1 MMSFESLAVFFK
13 MVVTLKI
20 EKQHT
25 KHRVSSHRLRSQR
38 WAQKDSIDEDRANVY
53 DIPLSRALRLWMK
66 YLLVMKGSGLQDQY
80 YM

>member
-13 MVVTLKI
+13 MVVALKI
-20 EKQHT
+20 QKQHT
-25 KHRVSSHRLRSQR
+25 KHQVSSHRFRSQR

-66 YLLVMKGSGLQDQY
+66 YLLVMKGSVLQDQY